1 MTAYPFGWT
10 QSRSQDVTQTDNAT
24 VLDSGTASMWVMQG
38 YWQESDLPNFDP
50 SYAAILATKF
60 GIDFTPTGTGTADA
74 PAETASPPGRSQL
87 TSATSTVET
96 DSGEATGLSS
106 GAKAG
111 IGVGVALGV
120 ILLCAAGFLL
130 YRKRVQKAKL
140 DRKSALQ
147 NEQPELVQTRAA

>member
-1 MTAYPFGWT
+1 MTAYPVGWV

-24 VLDSGTASMWVMQG
+24 VLDSGSVSMSLMEA

-50 SYAAILATKF
+50 EYAAILASKF
-60 GIDFTPTGTGTADA
+60 STGTADA

-87 TSATSTVET
+87 TSATSTVEA
-96 DSGEATGLSS
+96 DSGEATGLNS

-111 IGVGVALGV
+111 IGIGVALGV
-120 ILLCAAGFLL
+120 IILCVAGFLL
-130 YRKRVQKAKL
+130 YRRRVQKVKL
-140 DRKSALQ
+140 DRKSASQ